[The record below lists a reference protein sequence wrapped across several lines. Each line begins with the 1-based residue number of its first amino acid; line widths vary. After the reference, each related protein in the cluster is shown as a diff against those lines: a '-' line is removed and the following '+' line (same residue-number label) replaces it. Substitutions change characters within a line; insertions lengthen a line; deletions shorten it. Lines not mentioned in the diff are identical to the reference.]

1 MSENTQKIPKE
12 KKPFRLPEL
21 IESPDRRLSSKR
33 LIAIFFAIMA
43 AVVALVTENIG
54 LTIIFAGGA
63 LGQNITGIFER
74 RVEYPSGE

>member
-1 MSENTQKIPKE
+1 MEGIGKE
-12 KKPFRLPEL
+12 KRKWRIVEI

-33 LIAIFFAIMA
+33 LIAMFFAVIA